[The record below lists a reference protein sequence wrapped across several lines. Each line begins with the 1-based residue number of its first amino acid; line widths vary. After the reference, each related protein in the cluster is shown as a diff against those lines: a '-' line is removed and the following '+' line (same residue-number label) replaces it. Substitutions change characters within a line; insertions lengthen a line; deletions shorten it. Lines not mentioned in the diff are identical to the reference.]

1 MDSIRK
7 TPLQAELERIERE
20 AKSHSLA
27 IMHKADDLN
36 SAAHLCDLLNAG
48 LPPESQIKPCVIY
61 IDENSA
67 DISIF
72 IHRTFGAA
80 VLRRAAEIELA
91 WTDNGKI
98 HGSARDFR
106 FHSFERIEVR
116 VHESSIEDYNNAIL
130 EAA

>member
-7 TPLQAELERIERE
+7 TPLQAELERIERD
-20 AKSHSLA
+20 AKAHSLA

-48 LPPESQIKPCVIY
+48 LPPEKQVKPCVIY

-67 DISIF
+67 DISIYV
-72 IHRTFGAA
+72 RPGDGVA
-80 VLRRAAEIELA
+80 VLRQASEIELC
-91 WTDNGKI
+91 WQDNGETYNKT
-98 HGSARDFR
+98 RDLR

-116 VHESSIEDYNNAIL
+116 VRSSDIAAFHESVM